1 MSPTFADLGVPK
13 NVVTVLDG
21 LGITDPFPIQ
31 RSTLPDSMSGRD
43 VIGRGR
49 TGSGKTLAFVLPM
62 VVGLASRSRRPGKGA
77 PRGLILVPTRELAAQ
92 VAATFEPIGRA
103 MRVSHT
109 VIHGGVG
116 QGPQVNALQRGVDVV
131 IACPGRLEDLIDQ
144 RFCSL
149 GSIEVTVIDEADHMA
164 DLGFLP
170 VVKRLLDRVPR
181 RGQTMLFSATID
193 NGVDVLVDR
202 YLNDPVTHA
211 VDSAESPVP
220 QMEHHVFRVSR
231 DDKPAIVQALA
242 SGRDRTLLF
251 TRTKHLA
258 KRLAQQL
265 SKAGIP
271 AVDLH
276 GNLSQS
282 ARTRNLESFTTGEVT
297 VLVATDIA
305 ARGIH
310 VDGVELVVH
319 VDPPAEHKAFLHRSG
334 RTARAGSEGVV
345 VTIVLPEQRKDVD
358 DLVRRAGIKPRF
370 TAVAPGHELIEELVG
385 PPAAKRYVERSTP
398 VARPTA
404 KAGAPRRS
412 GQGRGG
418 QSRSGHGKGGEV
430 RNGQGSTGQ
439 SRNGQ
444 ARTGGQRN
452 DRRAG
457 SRPNSRSGA
466 GSRSR

>member
-13 NVVTVLDG
+13 NVVAVLDG

-31 RSTLPDSMSGRD
+31 RTTLPDSFAGRD
-43 VIGRGR
+43 IIGRGR

-62 VVGLASRSRRPGKGA
+62 VARLASNSRRPGRGA

-144 RFCSL
+144 KFCTL
-149 GSIEVTVIDEADHMA
+149 GSIEVTVVDEADHMA

-220 QMEHHVFRVSR
+220 KMDHHVFRVSR
-231 DDKPAIVQALA
+231 DDKPKIVQALA
-242 SGRDRTLLF
+242 SGPDRTLLF

-265 SKAGIP
+265 SKAGVP

-282 ARTRNLESFTTGEVT
+282 ARTRNLEAFTTGEVT

-334 RTARAGSEGVV
+334 RTARAGSEGTV
-345 VTIVLPEQRKDVD
+345 VTLVLPEQRKDVD
-358 DLVRRAGIKPRF
+358 VLIRKAGIRPTF
-370 TAVAPGHELIEELVG
+370 TNVEPGHELIEELAGAPV
-385 PPAAKRYVERSTP
+385 AKRYVERSIP
-398 VARPTA
+398 EPTT
-404 KAGAPRRS
+404 PRRPA
-412 GQGRGG
+412 
-418 QSRSGHGKGGEV
+418 
-430 RNGQGSTGQ
+430 N
-439 SRNGQ
+439 
-444 ARTGGQRN
+444 
-452 DRRAG
+452 
-457 SRPNSRSGA
+457 
-466 GSRSR
+466 RSRRPQQSSRRNNAAAPSGRPGRSNAGKAKPRRRVP